1 MAAVETNDFK
11 LRVMGEEV
19 QVARELSVSRD
30 ELINIIRTFVVDPQP
45 DKLKLKR
52 KLAEH
57 DKYIEEQRRQ
67 DEERA
72 AKNEALLYQ
81 LQQKH
86 KYFKENPDRANK

>member
-1 MAAVETNDFK
+1 MAAVETNDLK

-30 ELINIIRTFVVDPQP
+30 ELINIIRTFVMDPQP

-57 DKYIEEQRRQ
+57 DKFIEEQRRH

-72 AKNEALLYQ
+72 AKNEALLY
-81 LQQKH
+81 
-86 KYFKENPDRANK
+86 